1 LRNELTVLAIN
12 PRRLLLALLL
22 VSSVLIL
29 SAPWEGNSA
38 ATTAAQPRKGV
49 VVFAVSAESGEGS
62 MDAVVIVDGKQL
74 RSPYNDQ
81 QKDKQKSFGNEY
93 FASGKVY
100 RLMFGGGEAG
110 TVKVD
115 KWSEGC
121 NNIHA
126 QVTPTTSAKLGG
138 KVMALA
144 TNSESL
150 GKRASAR
157 RAPTDAER
165 ASVLKLVERIY
176 MQRMGF
182 FRTPP
187 GLRAPIPPRDYWF
200 KVTNLTA
207 TDLDGDG
214 KYELIGSFTQTDKN
228 KFERDLF
235 LITKP
240 QGTTMRAEFV
250 KFQAYQ
256 PPPEGFLSSID
267 FIDQLDLDGDG
278 LGEVFATQGGFDG
291 YALLIF
297 KKVNG
302 RWRQVFDQIGDAC

>member
-1 LRNELTVLAIN
+1 
-12 PRRLLLALLL
+12 LLLALLL
-22 VSSVLIL
+22 VSSVLIV
-29 SAPWEGNSA
+29 SAPRAGNSA

-74 RSPYNDQ
+74 RKPYNDEL
-81 QKDKQKSFGNEY
+81 KDKRESFANEY
-93 FASGKVY
+93 FAPGKVY
-100 RLMFGGGEAG
+100 RLIFGGGEAG
-110 TVKVD
+110 NVTVK

-126 QVTPTTSAKLGG
+126 EVTPATSVRLGG
-138 KVMALA
+138 HVMALA
-144 TNSESL
+144 TNSETL

-165 ASVLKLVERIY
+165 AQTMTLMKSIY
-176 MQRMGF
+176 SQH
-182 FRTPP
+182 RTPA
-187 GLRAPIPPRDYWF
+187 GLMASI
-200 KVTNLTA
+200 KLTNLTA
-207 TDLDGDG
+207 TDLNGDG
-214 KYELIGSFTQTDKN
+214 KYEMIGSFTLGSKN

-235 LITKP
+235 LIAHQ
-240 QGTTMRAEFV
+240 QGATMRADFV

-256 PPPEGFLSSID
+256 PPPETFLSSID

-278 LGEVFATQGGFDG
+278 TGEVFANQGGFDG

-302 RWRQVFDQIGDAC
+302 RWRQVYDTLGDAC

>member
-1 LRNELTVLAIN
+1 LKQANRFFVKNRTLLSFGVLLT
-12 PRRLLLALLL
+12 LLL
-22 VSSVLIL
+22 VIL
-29 SAPWEGNSA
+29 SAPRAGNSA
-38 ATTAAQPRKGV
+38 ATTPAQPRKGV

-74 RSPYNDQ
+74 RAPYTDE
-81 QKDKQKSFGNEY
+81 QKDKQKSFANEY
-93 FASGKVY
+93 FAPGTIY
-100 RLMFGGGEAG
+100 RLIFGGGEAG
-110 TVKVD
+110 SVTVK

-121 NNIHA
+121 NNVHA
-126 QVTPTTSAKLGG
+126 EVTPATTARLGG

-165 ASVLKLVERIY
+165 AAVMVLMKSIY
-176 MQRMGF
+176 SQN
-182 FRTPP
+182 RTPV
-187 GLRAPIPPRDYWF
+187 GLIPSI

-207 TDLDGDG
+207 TDLNGDG
-214 KYELIGSFTQTDKN
+214 KYEMIGSFTLSSKN

-235 LITKP
+235 LIAHQ
-240 QGTTMRAEFV
+240 QGAAMSADFV

-256 PPPEGFLSSID
+256 PPPETFLSSID

-278 LGEVFATQGGFDG
+278 TGEVFATQGGFDG

-297 KKVNG
+297 KRVNG

>member
-1 LRNELTVLAIN
+1 MRNEPTVFWN
-12 PRRLLLALLL
+12 NWTRLLLALLL
-22 VSSVLIL
+22 VSSVLIV
-29 SAPWEGNSA
+29 SAPRAGNSA
-38 ATTAAQPRKGV
+38 ANTAAQPRKGV
-49 VVFAVSAESGEGS
+49 VVFAVSAESGTGS

-74 RSPYNDQ
+74 RAPYGDE
-81 QKDKQKSFGNEY
+81 QKDRQKSFANEY
-93 FASGKVY
+93 FAPGKVY
-100 RLMFGGGEAG
+100 RLIFGGGEAG
-110 TVKVD
+110 SVTVK

-126 QVTPTTSAKLGG
+126 EVTPATAARLGG

-144 TNSESL
+144 TNSETL

-165 ASVLKLVERIY
+165 AAVMTLMKSIY
-176 MQRMGF
+176 SQH
-182 FRTPP
+182 RTPAS
-187 GLRAPIPPRDYWF
+187 LIPSI
-200 KVTNLTA
+200 KVTNITA
-207 TDLDGDG
+207 TDLNGDG
-214 KYELIGSFTQTDKN
+214 KYEMIASFTSAAKN

-235 LITKP
+235 LIAHQ
-240 QGTTMRAEFV
+240 QGTAMRADFA

-256 PPPEGFLSSID
+256 PPPETFLSSID

-278 LGEVFATQGGFDG
+278 TGEVFATQGGFDG

-297 KKVNG
+297 KKVGG

>member
-1 LRNELTVLAIN
+1 MRNETNELPN
-12 PRRLLLALLL
+12 NWKRLLLALLL

-29 SAPWEGNSA
+29 SALREGNSA
-38 ATTAAQPRKGV
+38 ATAAAQPRKGV
-49 VVFAVSAESGEGS
+49 VVFAVSAESGTGT

-74 RSPYNDQ
+74 RAPYSDE
-81 QKDKQKSFGNEY
+81 QKDRQKSFADEY
-93 FASGKVY
+93 FAPGKVY
-100 RLMFGGGEAG
+100 RLIFGGGEAG
-110 TVKVD
+110 NVTVK

-126 QVTPTTSAKLGG
+126 EVTPSTSARLGG

-157 RAPTDAER
+157 RAPTNDER
-165 ASVLKLVERIY
+165 AEMLALVKRIY
-176 MQRMGF
+176 SQH
-182 FRTPP
+182 RTPAS
-187 GLRAPIPPRDYWF
+187 LLSAI

-214 KYELIGSFTQTDKN
+214 KYEFVGSFTLAGSN

-235 LITKP
+235 LIGHEP
-240 QGTTMRAEFV
+240 HDAMVADFV

-278 LGEVFATQGGFDG
+278 TGEVFATQGGFDG

-297 KKVNG
+297 KRIRGV
-302 RWRQVFDQIGDAC
+302 WRQVYDTMGDAC

>member
-1 LRNELTVLAIN
+1 M
-12 PRRLLLALLL
+12 LL
-22 VSSVLIL
+22 VSSVLIV
-29 SAPWEGNSA
+29 SAPRERTSA
-38 ATTAAQPRKGV
+38 ATIPAQPRKGV
-49 VVFAVSAESGEGS
+49 AVFAVSAESGEAS

-74 RSPYNDQ
+74 RKPYNDEL
-81 QKDKQKSFGNEY
+81 KDKRESFANEY
-93 FASGKVY
+93 FAPGKVY
-100 RLMFGGGEAG
+100 RLIFGGGENG
-110 TVKVD
+110 SVKVK

-126 QVTPTTSAKLGG
+126 EVTPATDARLGG

-144 TNSESL
+144 TNSETL

-157 RAPTDAER
+157 RPPTDGER
-165 ASVLKLVERIY
+165 AALMTLMKSIY
-176 MQRMGF
+176 AQR
-182 FRTPP
+182 
-187 GLRAPIPPRDYWF
+187 RAPAGLIASI

-207 TDLDGDG
+207 TDLNGDG
-214 KYELIGSFTQTDKN
+214 KYEMIASFTLAAKN

-235 LITKP
+235 LIAHQ
-240 QGTTMRAEFV
+240 QGTSMRADFV

-278 LGEVFATQGGFDG
+278 MGEVFATQGGFDG

-297 KKVNG
+297 KKVGG
-302 RWRQVFDQIGDAC
+302 RWRQVYDQIGDAC